1 MDYLN
6 IMLIL
11 AKIIPSSINRIKI
24 RMKKKQLLIWGILV
38 FQYAISLAHGLF
50 I

>member
-24 RMKKKQLLIWGILV
+24 RMKKNN
-38 FQYAISLAHGLF
+38 S
-50 I
+50 